1 MLFAVAERPLCCQPE
16 PKRGSGATKRSVRPA
31 AHRKTAFT
39 TGNRRIIMTPN
50 PVLLFVWAALAICFL
65 GLLLYRGQI
74 TRYEDEQLFLN
85 EDCNKVEQEQQTRIV
100 QRVKRLEPLVRIF
113 GGAAG
118 LVTAGVV
125 GMYVYDAWLRL
136 Q

>member
-1 MLFAVAERPLCCQPE
+1 
-16 PKRGSGATKRSVRPA
+16 
-31 AHRKTAFT
+31 
-39 TGNRRIIMTPN
+39 MTPN

-125 GMYVYDAWLRL
+125 GMYVYDAWQRL